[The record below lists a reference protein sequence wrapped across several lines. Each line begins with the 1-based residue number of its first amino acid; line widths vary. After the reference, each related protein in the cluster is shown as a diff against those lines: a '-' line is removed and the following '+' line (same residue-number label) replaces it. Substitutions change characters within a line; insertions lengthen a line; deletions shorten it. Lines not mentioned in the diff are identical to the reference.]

1 MAEEVRARGFKS
13 DNSRGAK
20 PSHYHRVSGFER
32 PYPHDPE
39 LAADEK
45 SARMIAAERAERA
58 LTPSE
63 LLLIMQEGDDE
74 YLTAKEK
81 KAELCND
88 SLRHLVVD
96 YFQKKGNKI
105 IEKAEIHNLAK
116 ELEVLTDEEFKY
128 LQDFAAK
135 NSTPLTPDLMKL
147 IVEQY
152 RTNKKLSQSLYD
164 TINAKFQYYGAQFVT
179 GRSAAL
185 GHLISKVMAP
195 CAGAVVESAK
205 TAAKGVGVMFASVFV
220 RDHILP
226 ILFTHVLPTVA
237 GYAMGENATGMNS
250 TGANVTGMNVTGMNT
265 TGMNTTDLAGGKRR
279 KGRKTHKRA
288 KRSGQKGKTHRR
300 R

>member
-1 MAEEVRARGFKS
+1 MAEVRGPGFPSKKLE
-13 DNSRGAK
+13 GVK
-20 PSHYHRVSGFER
+20 QSHYHRVSGFER
-32 PYPHDPE
+32 PYPIDTR
-39 LAADEK
+39 LSADER
-45 SARMIAAERAERA
+45 AERMIAAEKAERP
-58 LTPSE
+58 LTESE
-63 LLLIMQEGDDE
+63 LLLVMQEGDDI
-74 YLTAKEK
+74 YLSAKEK
-81 KAELCND
+81 KSELCND

-96 YFQKKGNKI
+96 YFQKEGNKLI
-105 IEKAEIHNLAK
+105 TKAEIDRLAK
-116 ELEVLTDEEFKY
+116 ELDVLNDEEFKY

-135 NSTPLTPDLMKL
+135 NNTPLTPDLMKL

-152 RTNKKLSQSLYD
+152 RLNKKLSQSLYD

-237 GYAMGENATGMNS
+237 GYAMGENATMVNS
-250 TGANVTGMNVTGMNT
+250 TGANVTGMDPNVTMGM
-265 TGMNTTDLAGGKRR
+265 GGGRK
-279 KGRKTHKRA
+279 KGRKTHKKG
-288 KRSGQKGKTHRR
+288 KRSGRKGKTHRR

>member
-1 MAEEVRARGFKS
+1 MAEEGIVRGFKS

-20 PSHYHRVSGFER
+20 PSHYHRVSKLER
-32 PYPHDPE
+32 PYPNDPS
-39 LAADEK
+39 LPKDEQD
-45 SARMIAAERAERA
+45 ARMIAAERAERE

-63 LLLIMQEGDDE
+63 LLLVMREGDDE

-88 SLRHLVVD
+88 SLRHLVVE

-116 ELEVLTDEEFKY
+116 ELVGLTDEEFKY

-135 NSTPLTPDLMKL
+135 NSTPLTPAIMNL

-185 GHLISKVMAP
+185 GHLVSKVMAP

-237 GYAMGENATGMNS
+237 GYAMGENATMVNS
-250 TGANVTGMNVTGMNT
+250 TGANATGMGANATGMDPNAT
-265 TGMNTTDLAGGKRR
+265 MGGARR
-279 KGRKTHKRA
+279 KGRKTHKRG
-288 KRSGQKGKTHRR
+288 KRSGRKGKTHRR